1 MQVDEA
7 RRVLGLGPHVEL
19 DITVVRASYRRLVR
33 HAHPDV
39 NARPDAADRTARL
52 TVAYRVLTEAI
63 EAGITTNP
71 LSDARSGATTTSR
84 GGQSGRTANA
94 TGNATSGG
102 AASGGARRQPTAPQ
116 NQPTPTAAPKTPPIA
131 LALAADDTIAMSAP
145 AEEAFMAVLD
155 AAHDLGEIGYLDRTA
170 GLIEVIVEFVE
181 APTSSVLFSFQG
193 RANGTTEVFCTVEPL
208 SGGDAPPTDAVT
220 RLVLQTLR
228 DAQC

>member
-19 DITVVRASYRRLVR
+19 NLTVVRATYRRLVR
-33 HAHPDV
+33 NAHPDV
-39 NARPDAADRTARL
+39 SAHPDAADRTALL
-52 TVAYRVLTEAI
+52 TVAYRVLTDSI
-63 EAGITTNP
+63 DAGTATSAPAGSPN
-71 LSDARSGATTTSR
+71 ARTTTSH
-84 GGQSGRTANA
+84 GGERPGRTGSAP
-94 TGNATSGG
+94 SGAG
-102 AASGGARRQPTAPQ
+102 SGGARSQQPTAPPTQ
-116 NQPTPTAAPKTPPIA
+116 RARNADPQPPPIA
-131 LALAADDTIAMSAP
+131 LALVADDTIAVSAP
-145 AEEAFMAVLD
+145 AEEAFMVVLD

-228 DAQC
+228 DAQH